1 MFDFIGKCGYNG
13 IHIAEICVFYGI
25 SGQKTARARHCRNGL
40 EIPFWGKL
48 EFKNMTTEIESFIH
62 YLEDVKQSS
71 KNTIV
76 SYQRD
81 LRQLKEYLERQGIE
95 EPSKVT
101 RTSLNSYISYLER
114 KGKATT
120 TISRILASTKA
131 FFHYELMEG
140 NIRRDPAELL
150 KTPKIEKK
158 IPVIL
163 TVEEVNRFLEQPEG
177 EGAKEVRDKAMLE
190 LLYATGIRVSELIG
204 LELQDVNLAVG
215 FLTCRDGE
223 KERVIPFGK
232 KVNQYLRA
240 YLEKARP
247 ELLKGNESTWLFTNC
262 NGKQMSRQGFWK
274 IVKYYGDKAEIQ
286 VDITPHTLRHS
297 FAAHLIS
304 SGADIQAVQ
313 TMLGHAD
320 LATTLA
326 YQGYIQKQH

>member
-1 MFDFIGKCGYNG
+1 
-13 IHIAEICVFYGI
+13 
-25 SGQKTARARHCRNGL
+25 
-40 EIPFWGKL
+40 
-48 EFKNMTTEIESFIH
+48 MTTEIESFIH

-158 IPVIL
+158 VPVIL

-177 EGAKEVRDKAMLE
+177 EGTKEVRDKAMLE
-190 LLYATGIRVSELIG
+190 LLYATGI
-204 LELQDVNLAVG
+204 
-215 FLTCRDGE
+215 
-223 KERVIPFGK
+223 
-232 KVNQYLRA
+232 
-240 YLEKARP
+240 
-247 ELLKGNESTWLFTNC
+247 
-262 NGKQMSRQGFWK
+262 
-274 IVKYYGDKAEIQ
+274 
-286 VDITPHTLRHS
+286 
-297 FAAHLIS
+297 
-304 SGADIQAVQ
+304 
-313 TMLGHAD
+313 
-320 LATTLA
+320 
-326 YQGYIQKQH
+326 GYPS

>member
-1 MFDFIGKCGYNG
+1 
-13 IHIAEICVFYGI
+13 
-25 SGQKTARARHCRNGL
+25 
-40 EIPFWGKL
+40 
-48 EFKNMTTEIESFIH
+48 MTTEIEAFIH

-71 KNTIV
+71 RNTVV

-95 EPSKVT
+95 EPSRVT
-101 RTSLNSYISYLER
+101 KTSLNAYISYLQR

-131 FFHYELMEG
+131 FFHYEFMEG
-140 NIRRDPAELL
+140 NIHRDPAELL

-158 IPVIL
+158 IPLIL
-163 TVEEVNRFLEQPEG
+163 SVEEVNRFLEQPDG
-177 EGAKEVRDKAMLE
+177 TSAKEIRDKAMLE

-204 LELQDVNLAVG
+204 LKLQDVNLSVG
-215 FLTCRDGE
+215 FLICRDGE
-223 KERVIPFGK
+223 KERMIPFGK
-232 KVNQYLRA
+232 KVNQYLKT
-240 YLEKARP
+240 YLDQARP
-247 ELLKGNESTWLFTNC
+247 ELIKENESVWLFTNC
-262 NGKQMSRQGFWK
+262 SGRQGFWK
-274 IVKYYGDKAEIQ
+274 IVKYYGDKAGIQ

-326 YQGYIQKQH
+326 YQNYIQKQH

>member
-1 MFDFIGKCGYNG
+1 
-13 IHIAEICVFYGI
+13 
-25 SGQKTARARHCRNGL
+25 
-40 EIPFWGKL
+40 
-48 EFKNMTTEIESFIH
+48 MTTEIEAFIH

-71 KNTIV
+71 RNTVV

-95 EPSKVT
+95 EPSRVT
-101 RTSLNSYISYLER
+101 KTSLNAYISYLQR

-131 FFHYELMEG
+131 FFHYEFMEG
-140 NIRRDPAELL
+140 NIHRDPAELL

-158 IPVIL
+158 IPLIL
-163 TVEEVNRFLEQPEG
+163 SVEEVNRILEQPDG
-177 EGAKEVRDKAMLE
+177 TSAKEIRDKAMLE

-204 LELQDVNLAVG
+204 LKLQDVNLSVG
-215 FLTCRDGE
+215 FLICRDGE
-223 KERVIPFGK
+223 KERMIPFGK
-232 KVNQYLRA
+232 KVNQYLKT
-240 YLEKARP
+240 YLDQARP
-247 ELLKGNESTWLFTNC
+247 ELIKENESVWLFTNC
-262 NGKQMSRQGFWK
+262 SGRQMSRQGFWK
-274 IVKYYGDKAEIQ
+274 IVKYYGDKAGIQ

-326 YQGYIQKQH
+326 YQNYIQKQH

>member
-1 MFDFIGKCGYNG
+1 
-13 IHIAEICVFYGI
+13 
-25 SGQKTARARHCRNGL
+25 
-40 EIPFWGKL
+40 
-48 EFKNMTTEIESFIH
+48 MTTEIEAFIH

-71 KNTIV
+71 RNTVV

-95 EPSKVT
+95 EPSRVT
-101 RTSLNSYISYLER
+101 KTSLNAYISYLQR

-131 FFHYELMEG
+131 FFHYEFMEG
-140 NIRRDPAELL
+140 NIHRDPAELL

-158 IPVIL
+158 IPLIL
-163 TVEEVNRFLEQPEG
+163 SVEEVNHFLEQPDG
-177 EGAKEVRDKAMLE
+177 TSAKEIRDKAMLE

-204 LELQDVNLAVG
+204 LKLQDVNLSVG
-215 FLTCRDGE
+215 FLICRDGE
-223 KERVIPFGK
+223 KERMIPFGK
-232 KVNQYLRA
+232 KVNQYLKT
-240 YLEKARP
+240 YLDQARP
-247 ELLKGNESTWLFTNC
+247 ELIKENESVWLFTNC
-262 NGKQMSRQGFWK
+262 SGRQMSRQGFWK
-274 IVKYYGDKAEIQ
+274 IVKYYGDKAGIQ

-326 YQGYIQKQH
+326 YQNYIQKQH

>member
-1 MFDFIGKCGYNG
+1 MGN
-13 IHIAEICVFYGI
+13 
-25 SGQKTARARHCRNGL
+25 
-40 EIPFWGKL
+40 WG
-48 EFKNMTTEIESFIH
+48 FKNMTTEIEAFIH

-71 KNTIV
+71 RNTVV

-95 EPSKVT
+95 EPSRVT
-101 RTSLNSYISYLER
+101 KTSLNAYISYLQR

-131 FFHYELMEG
+131 FFHYEFMEG
-140 NIRRDPAELL
+140 NIHRDPAELL

-158 IPVIL
+158 IPLIL
-163 TVEEVNRFLEQPEG
+163 SVEEVNRFLEQPDG
-177 EGAKEVRDKAMLE
+177 TSAKEIRDKAMLE

-204 LELQDVNLAVG
+204 FKLQDVNLSVG
-215 FLTCRDGE
+215 FLICRDGE
-223 KERVIPFGK
+223 KERMIPFGK
-232 KVNQYLRA
+232 KVNQYLKT
-240 YLEKARP
+240 YLDQARP
-247 ELLKGNESTWLFTNC
+247 ELIKENESVWLFTNC
-262 NGKQMSRQGFWK
+262 SGRQMSRQGFWK
-274 IVKYYGDKAEIQ
+274 IVKYYGDKAGIQ

-326 YQGYIQKQH
+326 YQNYIQKQH

>member
-1 MFDFIGKCGYNG
+1 
-13 IHIAEICVFYGI
+13 
-25 SGQKTARARHCRNGL
+25 
-40 EIPFWGKL
+40 
-48 EFKNMTTEIESFIH
+48 MTTEIEAFIH

-71 KNTIV
+71 RNTVV

-95 EPSKVT
+95 EPSRVT
-101 RTSLNSYISYLER
+101 KTSLNAYISYLQR

-131 FFHYELMEG
+131 FFHYEFMEG
-140 NIRRDPAELL
+140 NIHRDPAELL

-158 IPVIL
+158 IPLIL
-163 TVEEVNRFLEQPEG
+163 SVEEVNRFLEQPDG
-177 EGAKEVRDKAMLE
+177 TSAKEIRDKAMLE

-204 LELQDVNLAVG
+204 LKLQDVNLSVG
-215 FLTCRDGE
+215 FLICRDGE
-223 KERVIPFGK
+223 KERMIPFGK
-232 KVNQYLRA
+232 KVNQYLKT
-240 YLEKARP
+240 YLDQARP
-247 ELLKGNESTWLFTNC
+247 ELIKENESVWLFTNC
-262 NGKQMSRQGFWK
+262 SGRQMSRQGFWK
-274 IVKYYGDKAEIQ
+274 IVTYYGDKAGIQ

-326 YQGYIQKQH
+326 YQNYIQKQH

>member
-1 MFDFIGKCGYNG
+1 
-13 IHIAEICVFYGI
+13 
-25 SGQKTARARHCRNGL
+25 
-40 EIPFWGKL
+40 
-48 EFKNMTTEIESFIH
+48 MTTQIEAFIH

-71 KNTIV
+71 RNTVV

-95 EPSKVT
+95 EPSRVT
-101 RTSLNSYISYLER
+101 KTSLNAYISYLQR

-131 FFHYELMEG
+131 FFHYEFMEG
-140 NIRRDPAELL
+140 NIHRDPAELL

-158 IPVIL
+158 IPLIL
-163 TVEEVNRFLEQPEG
+163 SVEEVNRFLEQPDG
-177 EGAKEVRDKAMLE
+177 TSAKEIRDKAMLE

-204 LELQDVNLAVG
+204 LKLQDVNLSVG
-215 FLTCRDGE
+215 FLICRDGE
-223 KERVIPFGK
+223 KERMIPFGK
-232 KVNQYLRA
+232 KVNQYLKT
-240 YLEKARP
+240 YLDQARP
-247 ELLKGNESTWLFTNC
+247 ELIKENESVWLFTNC
-262 NGKQMSRQGFWK
+262 SGRQMSRQGFWK
-274 IVKYYGDKAEIQ
+274 IVKYYGDKAGIQ

-326 YQGYIQKQH
+326 YQNYIQKQH